1 MASLFRPTF
10 TRYLDAAGRRVS
22 KQTPGATPKRE
33 RSKTWWANYRGVD
46 GKRNRVSLHDDHD
59 TAESML
65 ADLVKR
71 VRREES
77 GDADPFEAS
86 RKRPLA
92 EHIADF
98 EKHLAAKNRT
108 PHHIFKIGSYFRRV
122 ADACEWK
129 TLAALSSDDL
139 ANYLH
144 ERRQP
149 SVVTQVSLKQAA
161 EVVASVADV
170 PSPPLVRLRRL
181 SKRLPKPVVEAQR
194 GFPARWDWSV
204 IRPILAR
211 EFGCNLPQECPL
223 SDLGLSFAANNDYI
237 AAARNFGNWLTKSR
251 PKRWP
256 ENPFTNLTKL
266 NAAEDVRHERRP
278 ASADELARIV
288 QAARKG
294 QPFRGLSGDDRA
306 VLYLVAAYTGLRASE
321 LASLTTANLDLH
333 SDPPLI
339 VLKARHSKRR
349 REDEQPIP
357 PDLAGLLAEWL
368 AGKADANT
376 DDDSDVVASVPFA
389 KQTRVGRNSTVKA
402 APQKLWPGQWRKKGA
417 TMLAR
422 DLDAAGIT
430 YETDAGIL
438 DFHALRGTF
447 ATMLS
452 KSGVS
457 PKAAQELMRHSDIR
471 LTMQTYTSLQ
481 VRDVADSLTK
491 LPPIPWTMTT
501 TLAATG
507 TESAHAETMT
517 TPLAKTSLVS
527 GSRSEMVAGGPSFG
541 CPKAGHAPPE
551 IADSQVLSRTVTTQ
565 SDTTELPTNNPH
577 FLRGNEG
584 FCESVSAADSKPP
597 LGLEPRTYALRKRRS
612 AN

>member
-1 MASLFRPTF
+1 MASLFRPVF
-10 TRYLDAAGRRVS
+10 VRYLDSAGRRVS

-46 GKRNRVSLHDDHD
+46 GKRNRVSLHDDRD

-92 EHIADF
+92 EHIAEF

-108 PHHIFKIGSYFRRV
+108 PHHVYKIGSYFRRV

-161 EVVASVADV
+161 EVVAEVVDL
-170 PSPPLVRLRRL
+170 PSPPMARLRRL
-181 SKRLPKPVVEAQR
+181 SKRLPKPAVEAQR

-306 VLYLVAAYTGLRASE
+306 VLYLVAAYSGLRASE

-357 PDLAGLLAEWL
+357 PDLARLLVEWL
-368 AGKADANT
+368 AGKADTNN
-376 DDDSDVVASVPFA
+376 DEDSDVAATVPFTKRA
-389 KQTRVGRNSTVKA
+389 GHNSTVKA
-402 APQKLWPGQWRKKGA
+402 TPQKLWPGQWRKKGA

-422 DLDAAGIT
+422 DLDAAGIP

-481 VRDVADSLTK
+481 VRDVADSLSK
-491 LPPIPWTMTT
+491 LPPIPWTMTA

-507 TESAHAETMT
+507 TESAHAEIMATSQ
-517 TPLAKTSLVS
+517 LKTSLVS

-541 CPKAGHAPPE
+541 CPKAGHAPSE
-551 IADSQVLSRTVTTQ
+551 IIDSQVSSTTLTTQ
-565 SDTTELPTNNPH
+565 SAATGLPMQNPH
-577 FLRGNEG
+577 FLSGNEG
-584 FCESVSAADSKPP
+584 CCDSVSTVDSEPP
-597 LGLEPRTYALRKRRS
+597 LGFEPRTYALRKHRS
-612 AN
+612 AS